1 MQVIQIH
8 HPMSKTDALQQPV
21 VLAMGFFDGVHRGHQ
36 AVLQRAKTI
45 ADERGL
51 ALAVLTYDHHPAL
64 VYEKLSRERNRYIT
78 VNQRKMALFEQLG
91 VQIVYQVNFSSQFAA
106 LKPQEFV
113 DQYLIGFHAQVV
125 VAGFDHTYGPKDVA
139 TMARLPEFAK
149 GRFEIV
155 TVGKAEMQTKKISS
169 SRIRHNLDQGD
180 LQTVNELLGYRY
192 RTVGTVMHGEARGRT
207 LGYPTANVSH
217 DAKYWL
223 PGIGVYVTR
232 LKIGN
237 QWYQAMTSI
246 GRNVTFGDGRPVTV
260 EAYILDFHQAIYG
273 EVVTVEWLYRLRGE
287 VKFDSVEGLV
297 AQLDQDALDTKAYF
311 EAHSLTKLALE

>member
-106 LKPQEFV
+106 LTPQEFV

-297 AQLDQDALDTKAYF
+297 AQLDHDALDTKAYF
-311 EAHSLTKLALE
+311 EAHSFTKLALE

>member
-1 MQVIQIH
+1 MHYSNQLFWQWV
-8 HPMSKTDALQQPV
+8 
-21 VLAMGFFDGVHRGHQ
+21 FFDGVHRGHQ